1 VQLRTDF
8 PSASIAAALG
18 VHIRLSSYY
27 LTRTSYLA
35 HAVMK
40 TKSFVEFTR
49 KLGRTK
55 GDKPTDDRTQPSGT
69 SASSPATV
77 HIYEKPSPSV
87 PTFNSAPTTVFA
99 TSALQRR
106 APLLV
111 NKPPLRR
118 LELPAAAH
126 PYPHSIRHQPLCML
140 PESRARTALAGLI
153 VLSKA
158 NLSSL

>member
-35 HAVMK
+35 HAG
-40 TKSFVEFTR
+40 KSFVEFTR
-49 KLGRTK
+49 SKLGRTK

-126 PYPHSIRHQPLCML
+126 TYPHSIRHQPLCML